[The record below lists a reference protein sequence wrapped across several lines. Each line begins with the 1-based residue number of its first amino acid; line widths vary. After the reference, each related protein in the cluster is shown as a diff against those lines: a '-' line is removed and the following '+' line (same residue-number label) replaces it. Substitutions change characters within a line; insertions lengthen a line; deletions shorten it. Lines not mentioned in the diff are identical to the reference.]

1 MSRAVHLLPLLVA
14 LAVGP
19 ARAADPAAEA
29 GGSYRIL
36 VDGSSTSL
44 PVGGKGKAVV
54 FVEPLAKGVHVNRE
68 FPLRIKVETSP
79 GLRAERPELRR
90 ADAVDPAADNPRF
103 EVGVSAVQRGAQ
115 QVTLQMRFAICSDT
129 WCVPQQRTVSVPIE
143 VR

>member
-1 MSRAVHLLPLLVA
+1 MIRPIHLVPLLLA
-14 LAVGP
+14 LAAGQ

-29 GGSYRIL
+29 ERTYRIV

-44 PVGGKGKAVV
+44 PVGGKGKVVV
-54 FVEPLAKGVHVNRE
+54 FVDPLAKGVHMNRE

-79 GLRAERPELRR
+79 GLRAERSEMRR
-90 ADAVDPAADNPRF
+90 TDAVDPAADNPRF
-103 EVGVSAVQRGAQ
+103 EVPVSAVQRGAQ